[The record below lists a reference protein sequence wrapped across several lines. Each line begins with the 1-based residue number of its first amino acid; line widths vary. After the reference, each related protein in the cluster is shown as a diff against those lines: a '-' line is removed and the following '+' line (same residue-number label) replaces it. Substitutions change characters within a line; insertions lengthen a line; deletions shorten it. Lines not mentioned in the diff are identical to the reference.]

1 MSVPVIRRIGGNY
14 RAYRNGDYI
23 GGGRRREEGG
33 RLPARGHRS
42 YIGAGSI
49 HQSNDMA
56 ATVERRAQELLRR
69 ELWLHCERAPFDRAH
84 P

>member
-1 MSVPVIRRIGGNY
+1 MSVPVIRKIGGNY
-14 RAYRNGDYI
+14 RAYRNGEYI
-23 GGGRRREEGG
+23 GGGRRREEAG
-33 RLPARGHRS
+33 RLPARGHCS

-49 HQSNDMA
+49 HISNDMA